1 MRKEE
6 KLIFFGHRFLKSEN
20 FYHVYDT
27 EAILNTPP
35 SSTLYI
41 EFDEKNLD
49 IINHATLNLI
59 KIAIRVKNIT
69 EILYASSLG
78 ASYIVVEKELAKTAQ
93 DLAQSYLFDAK
104 ILVLIEDED
113 EIEELALLEV
123 DGVIFSN
130 AIIKITSL

>member
-1 MRKEE
+1 M
-6 KLIFFGHRFLKSEN
+6 IFFGHRFLKSEN
-20 FYHVYDT
+20 FYHIFDI

-35 SSTLYI
+35 VSTIYI

-49 IINHATLNLI
+49 VINHASENFI
-59 KIAIRVKNIT
+59 KTAIFAKNIT
-69 EILYASSLG
+69 QILYASSLG

-93 DLAQSYLFDAK
+93 DIAQSYLFDAK
-104 ILVLIEDED
+104 ILILIEDEN

-130 AIIKITSL
+130 AIIKVTS